1 MSSEIHKYN
10 ETVLEKNQNLSYGE
24 VINFPNEKK
33 IINLKHIEINT
44 NNFWKISDKSNNDQL
59 KAVIGICF
67 MFASLILMGLYS
79 NLS

>member
-1 MSSEIHKYN
+1 MK
-10 ETVLEKNQNLSYGE
+10 
-24 VINFPNEKK
+24 KK
-33 IINLKHIEINT
+33 ITNYKHIEINT